1 MRAGRKA
8 SKFAAKNR
16 VEARALVLAPVGSD
30 AKLTS
35 SILKET
41 GIDCDIAPDLRSFCG
56 KLLEGASVAIL
67 AEEAL
72 TYEGHELLASVL
84 SRQPEWSDIPILF
97 LTGRGADS
105 MLAIWVL
112 ELGGNVT
119 ILERPIRI
127 ATLVSAV
134 RSARKARSRQYELR
148 DRLIALRESE
158 ERLQHAIAEIRENDR
173 KKDEFLATLAHEL
186 RNPLAP
192 ITNVLAL
199 LERWPDRAS
208 REPSLQILKRQVNQM
223 VRLIDDLLDIS
234 RITRGK
240 LELRPESLDVN
251 DVLQQAIETVWPH
264 LEQAEQKLD
273 VALNPGPLQVVGDR
287 IRLAQVF
294 ANLLSNASKY
304 TPVGGTVFLSSQ
316 DVDRQALV
324 CVRDT
329 GVGIPAD
336 KLDEIFEMFVQ
347 LDSKASNGLSGLGLG
362 LTIVAK
368 LVAMHGGEVEARSPG
383 PGQGSEFRVRLPL
396 AQTVPAEK
404 IERWPSSVEML

>member
-1 MRAGRKA
+1 
-8 SKFAAKNR
+8 
-16 VEARALVLAPVGSD
+16 
-30 AKLTS
+30 
-35 SILKET
+35 
-41 GIDCDIAPDLRSFCG
+41 
-56 KLLEGASVAIL
+56 
-67 AEEAL
+67 
-72 TYEGHELLASVL
+72 
-84 SRQPEWSDIPILF
+84 
-97 LTGRGADS
+97 